1 MTIRPATPEDVPAIA
16 ALIEAAYARYVE
28 RLGRR
33 PSPMDD
39 DHAAYVARGE
49 SYVLVDDDDTVV
61 GAILLMDRDDHL
73 FVDNLAVA
81 PEHHGRGLGRTLLEF
96 ADAEARRRGLR
107 QLRLHT
113 NAAMTENLA
122 IYPRLG
128 YERTGRQMVGVYDR
142 VFFSKRI

>member
-16 ALIEAAYARYVE
+16 ALVAAAYERYVE

-49 SYVLVDDDDTVV
+49 SYVMVDESDAVA
-61 GAILLMDRDDHL
+61 GAIVLIDRGDHL

-81 PEHHGRGLGRTLLEF
+81 PALHGRGLGRTLLEF
-96 ADAEARRRGLR
+96 ADAQARRRGLPE
-107 QLRLHT
+107 LRLYT

-128 YERTGRQMVGVYDR
+128 YERTGRRMVGIYDR
-142 VFFSKRI
+142 VFFAKRL